1 VVHSKSPEIANMKS
15 LMKMMI
21 AMGLLSMAACV
32 VVPGRPYHP
41 YYGYYGPRVV
51 APAPVVVVR
60 P

>member
-1 VVHSKSPEIANMKS
+1 MKTLLKIMIPLGLIS
-15 LMKMMI
+15 L
-21 AMGLLSMAACV
+21 AACV

-41 YYGYYGPRVV
+41 YYGPAVY

>member
-1 VVHSKSPEIANMKS
+1 LPEIANMKT

>member
-1 VVHSKSPEIANMKS
+1 MKT
-15 LMKMMI
+15 LIKIMI
-21 AMGLLSMAACV
+21 SVGLLSMAACV

-41 YYGYYGPRVV
+41 YYGYARVAVV